1 LQDFACGVGQAL
13 PADERDFYQFCYITT
28 LGIVR
33 GTSMPWQVCHPS
45 SDDFVTEEDMD
56 DDVMVICKRID
67 TLENES
73 KRLHKENTLLG
84 SQLKEILGE
93 NQMLKVRRL
102 LCLAAMVRLVSCS
115 MC

>member
-1 LQDFACGVGQAL
+1 
-13 PADERDFYQFCYITT
+13 
-28 LGIVR
+28 
-33 GTSMPWQVCHPS
+33 
-45 SDDFVTEEDMD
+45 MD

-73 KRLHKENTLLG
+73 KRLHEENTLLG

-102 LCLAAMVRLVSCS
+102 LCLAAIVRLVCCS
-115 MC
+115 MCLGWSCVGAVGQC